1 MTWLSAD
8 DPLALLALSSGQV
21 NTPASNTG
29 AAGVGAMDG
38 DQASIVMGEP
48 VPVVF
53 GVRKSNGTGG
63 VMLSPKAS
71 ECRFQDVS
79 GGAITAFYLLPL
91 SQGQLNGVQ
100 VRDVFQ
106 SVCRVGTFTQ
116 AYGARAGTWTPG
128 NVLAYQSVPSNTAS
142 AATTEC
148 GSVGFYPG
156 VTTLSFQNTVPSG
169 STFWKKKI
177 NIFIRGGIQVLRLQD
192 STTAASDSFPDLVR
206 WLMQQTSR
214 VPDALIDSTTLTT
227 ADTFVRVNG
236 LSCNGVI
243 SASGNLSDFITQWA
257 RYFLLSESSIQG
269 KRGLRPLLPINTDG
283 TIKTTAI
290 APVYVFDETLI
301 TPQSFQVSYVSLA
314 DRLPFTCQV
323 IWRQQQ
329 ENDCGIIRTAEV
341 SYSGTSGPKETHDLS
356 QFCTSETHAVKVGAY
371 ILARRYYVTHT
382 CKFTAQPDSH
392 NALLNP
398 GDVIR
403 VRVTRTPSQFFP
415 SVHDYYYQIERI
427 TKNMQ
432 GVVTYECTHF
442 PVNNN
447 YCSLVALDV
456 ANVTPTGLVLPSN
469 LTGASC
475 DLNSSTDTS
484 VPTSTSS
491 SGNSSIGTGAVSQPS
506 GGGGGG
512 EATQLPDPTTN
523 PADPLRDASV
533 VAGPTATYGETSNG
547 TPSITGIFTCPN
559 GQPASIILVVSNDP
573 KSAGGDPLL
582 PSYAASVKTTL
593 SEGPNALAILLAA
606 YAKGPAGHYGTIFY
620 VESCDNK
627 NIYKGSVTVG
637 TTPKAID
644 RIQGYTTV
652 WQDRGTYTFYET
664 LVFVTA
670 YFNNNPND
678 AQHYDNVKAYYQG
691 LAYNYGSGGGEYNSG
706 FQLAAI
712 IYTDGSSR
720 NATTNGLSWP
730 Y

>member
-21 NTPASNTG
+21 NTPTSNIG

-53 GVRKSNGTGG
+53 GVRKNDGTGG

-156 VTTLSFQNTVPSG
+156 VTTLSFQNAVPSG

-177 NIFIRGGIQVLRLQD
+177 NIFIRGGIWVTRLQD
-192 STTAASDSFPDLVR
+192 GTTAASDSFPDLVR

-243 SASGNLSDFITQWA
+243 SASGNLADFITQWA

-290 APVYVFDETLI
+290 TPVYVFDETLI
-301 TPQSFQVSYVSLA
+301 TPESFQVSYVSLA

-356 QFCTSETHAVKVGAY
+356 QFCTSEAHAVKVGAY

-403 VRVTRTPSQFFP
+403 VRMTRTPSQFFP

-442 PVNNN
+442 PVDNN

-469 LTGASC
+469 LTGTSC

-491 SGNSSIGTGAVSQPS
+491 SGNSSVGSGAVSQATS
-506 GGGGGG
+506 GEG
-512 EATQLPDPTTN
+512 TQLPDPTAN

-533 VAGPTATYGETSNG
+533 IAGSPFTYSEATNG
-547 TPSITGIFTCPN
+547 TPTISGLTLCAN
-559 GQPASIILVVSNDP
+559 GNTNPSATVTVSNNP
-573 KSAGGDPLL
+573 TSTGGDPLL
-582 PSYAASVKTTL
+582 PAYSASVQTT
-593 SEGPNALAILLAA
+593 SNEAANATSILLAA
-606 YAKGPAGHYGTIFY
+606 YIKGAPAGHYGTIQINY
-620 VESCDNK
+620 ACSDK
-627 NIYKGSVTVG
+627 QTISAYGSVAA
-637 TTPKAID
+637 TPKTID
-644 RIQGYTTV
+644 RLQGYLV
-652 WQDRGTYTFYET
+652 AWQDRGTYISYIRYGLQTVYFFGSPGASDYYTNLKLSEQ
-664 LVFVTA
+664 A
-670 YFNNNPND
+670 YVPT
-678 AQHYDNVKAYYQG
+678 HYTGYT
-691 LAYNYGSGGGEYNSG
+691 SG
-706 FQLAAI
+706 FELATI
-712 IYTDGSSR
+712 IYSDGSTRSV
-720 NATTNGLSWP
+720 TTNGLSWP